1 MNFKLLSFAALGIA
15 LVSCQPKS
23 SDQPY
28 TVTVDVM
35 DQLNGTTAFLL
46 NFDTGE
52 KIDSAVIENGKVEF
66 SGGVAEPMM
75 VRMVADGNR
84 LGSFVL
90 EEGDI
95 TVVDRVAKGTPLNE
109 MNNKIMEDVNG
120 YNKMYYNTPAGPDGD
135 VLRQQI
141 SDMYDHYSDS
151 VMLANLD
158 NPVGFAFFLDKAYEM
173 NLAQINEILAEHPSL
188 KKYQRVN
195 KLVAAAE
202 NMEKT
207 SVGSKFVDFTIN
219 NDSVSQSLS
228 DYVGKGKPVLVDFWA
243 SWCGPCI
250 RETTVLKQLL
260 ENFGDK
266 GLEVVGVA
274 VWDEPDNT
282 VKAIAEHQL
291 PWPQIINAQSV
302 PTDIYGISAIPCILL
317 IGPDGTILSRGKQGD
332 ELIGDVVTYFEN
344 PQQPATAE

>member
-1 MNFKLLSFAALGIA
+1 MNLKLLSFVALGVA
-15 LVSCQPKS
+15 LASCQPKT
-23 SDQPY
+23 SDQQY
-28 TVTVDVM
+28 NVTLDVM
-35 DQLNGTTAFLL
+35 EQLNGITAFMV

-52 KIDSAVIENGKVEF
+52 KIDSAVIENGKCEF
-66 SGGVAEPMM
+66 SGTVAEPLM

-90 EEGDI
+90 EGGDI
-95 TVVDRVAKGTPLNE
+95 TVSDRVAKGTPLNE
-109 MNNKIMEDVNG
+109 ENNKIMEAVNG
-120 YNKMYYNTPAGPDGD
+120 FNKMYYNTPDGPDGD
-135 VLRQQI
+135 VLRKQI
-141 SDMYDHYSDS
+141 SDLYDHYSDS

-158 NPVGFAFFLDKAYEM
+158 NPVGFTFFLDKAYAM
-173 NLAQINEILAEHPSL
+173 DLAQLNEILAKHPSL

-195 KLVAAAE
+195 KLIAAAE

-207 SVGSKFVDFTIN
+207 SAGKKFADFTVT

-250 RETTVLKQLL
+250 RETAVLKQLL
-260 ENFGDK
+260 AEFGDK
-266 GLEVVGVA
+266 GLEVLGVA

-282 VKAIAEHQL
+282 VRAIADHQL

-317 IGPDGTILSRGKQGD
+317 IGPDGTILSRGKQGE
-332 ELIGDVVTYFEN
+332 ELIADVTTYFSA
-344 PQQPATAE
+344 PQTSAAE